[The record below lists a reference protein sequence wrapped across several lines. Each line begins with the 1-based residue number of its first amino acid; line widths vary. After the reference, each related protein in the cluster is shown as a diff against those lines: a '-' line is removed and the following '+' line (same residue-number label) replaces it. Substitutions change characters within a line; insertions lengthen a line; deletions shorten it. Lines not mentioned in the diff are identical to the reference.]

1 MLNSS
6 SMEISR
12 SLTSWQKGAR
22 SIIHRA
28 LQYLEGNLTVIEHFP
43 DQTQTTHEQ
52 FGQDKPDAIHAVIE
66 IKHPDFY
73 SRVLKGGV
81 LLPQK
86 LTWKGGGKAL
96 I

>member
-28 LQYLEGNLTVIEHFP
+28 YSIS
-43 DQTQTTHEQ
+43 
-52 FGQDKPDAIHAVIE
+52 KAI
-66 IKHPDFY
+66 
-73 SRVLKGGV
+73 
-81 LLPQK
+81 
-86 LTWKGGGKAL
+86 
-96 I
+96 

>member
-28 LQYLEGNLTVIEHFP
+28 LLYLEVNFT
-43 DQTQTTHEQ
+43 
-52 FGQDKPDAIHAVIE
+52 
-66 IKHPDFY
+66 
-73 SRVLKGGV
+73 LK
-81 LLPQK
+81 
-86 LTWKGGGKAL
+86 
-96 I
+96 

>member
-28 LQYLEGNLTVIEHFP
+28 LQYLE
-43 DQTQTTHEQ
+43 
-52 FGQDKPDAIHAVIE
+52 AI
-66 IKHPDFY
+66 
-73 SRVLKGGV
+73 
-81 LLPQK
+81 
-86 LTWKGGGKAL
+86 
-96 I
+96 

>member
-43 DQTQTTHEQ
+43 DQTQPRMNNLAKISPMP
-52 FGQDKPDAIHAVIE
+52 FMP
-66 IKHPDFY
+66 
-73 SRVLKGGV
+73 
-81 LLPQK
+81 
-86 LTWKGGGKAL
+86 
-96 I
+96 

>member
-12 SLTSWQKGAR
+12 SLTSWRKGAR

-43 DQTQTTHEQ
+43 I
-52 FGQDKPDAIHAVIE
+52 KPKPRMNNLAKISLM
-66 IKHPDFY
+66 PFM
-73 SRVLKGGV
+73 R
-81 LLPQK
+81 
-86 LTWKGGGKAL
+86 
-96 I
+96 